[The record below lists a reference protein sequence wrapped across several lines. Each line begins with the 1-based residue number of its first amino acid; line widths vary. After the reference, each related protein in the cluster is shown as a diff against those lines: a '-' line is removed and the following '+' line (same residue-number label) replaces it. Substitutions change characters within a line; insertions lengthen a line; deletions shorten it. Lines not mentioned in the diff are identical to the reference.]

1 MANLIDRDTVEHLIL
16 RGYAAG
22 YQRTAGE
29 LIEYL
34 RRKTKGSTEPVKGTE
49 KGQA

>member
-1 MANLIDRDTVEHLIL
+1 MKDLIEMATVESLIL

-22 YQRTAGE
+22 HQKTAGE

-34 RRKTKGSTEPVKGTE
+34 RIKTKGSTEPVKATE